1 MPPLTGDRGA
11 WRDFGTDGRSRHPQR
26 GALQVIHTA
35 EASHASIRTRAINRR
50 KIRPESHS
58 RVDSN
63 NFALPQTADLDG
75 NPACRLRVPS

>member
-1 MPPLTGDRGA
+1 MPPLTGEHRT
-11 WRDFGTDGRSRHPQR
+11 WRNFGIDGRSTHPQR

-35 EASHASIRTRAINRR
+35 EASPASIRTRAINRR

-63 NFALPQTADLDG
+63 NFDHLQTADLDG
-75 NPACRLRVPS
+75 NPACRLPVPS